1 MFGIATAQTRISS
14 YQCLLIRLTRILFYI
29 SLLYAEPTGS
39 TLRVSIT
46 IQRIDWIG
54 LALQV
59 AATGTV

>member
-14 YQCLLIRLTRILFYI
+14 YQCLLIRLTRILLYI

-39 TLRVSIT
+39 TLCISIIT
-46 IQRIDWIG
+46 QRIDWIG
-54 LALQV
+54 LARQV